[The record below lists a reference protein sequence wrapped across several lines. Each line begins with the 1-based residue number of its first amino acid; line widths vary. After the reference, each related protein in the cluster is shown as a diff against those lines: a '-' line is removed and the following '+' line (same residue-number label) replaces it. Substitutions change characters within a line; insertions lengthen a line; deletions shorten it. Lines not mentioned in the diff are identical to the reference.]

1 MCAYAARMKEKD
13 ITERATLDGLLDKR
27 GLAYRAQISTRTVDT
42 WMKKGLIPF
51 LKIGGKTVRFRWG
64 DVVAKLNEHRIN

>member
-1 MCAYAARMKEKD
+1 MNEKQ

-27 GLAYRAQISTRTVDT
+27 GLAPRLQVSTRTVDT

-51 LKIGGKTVRFRWG
+51 LKIGGKTVRFRLG
-64 DVVAKLNEHRIN
+64 DVLEKLNEKRIN